1 MNARELF
8 QAELTRRGATWSIAA
23 DGRCIVSVSS
33 MQILVS
39 LDNLDRQLAVEDADG
54 GAVEAFTAGV
64 FAAAELSPVTAD
76 GLYWF
81 AEPNDYDVLAEIR
94 APVSPRLDRVLVH
107 VTGDGGLIRWV
118 ARAHLDQVGLTVA
131 DATDRAWANLDGAV
145 RQAQVTTGEIAGAT
159 VAMLA
164 TELPSKASLLLA
176 PALRDRIEDVIGW
189 PVLAVAPDRDFV
201 YLWNAGCRDLIAGLG
216 GVVTREHAR
225 APYPLSM
232 EVFQISDSLRAV
244 GTYAEAGDTPSS

>member
-1 MNARELF
+1 MNGRELF

-23 DGRCIVSVSS
+23 DGRWMVSLGS
-33 MQILVS
+33 MRILVS
-39 LDNLDRQLAVEDADG
+39 LDNLDRQLAVEG
-54 GAVEAFTAGV
+54 VVGEAVEAFTAGV
-64 FAAAELSPVTAD
+64 LAVAELSPVTAD
-76 GLYWF
+76 GLFWF

-107 VTGDGGLIRWV
+107 VSDDGGLIRWV

-131 DATDRAWANLDGAV
+131 DATDRAWANLDRSV

-176 PALRDRIEDVIGW
+176 PALREVVEEVIGW

-201 YLWNAGCRDLIAGLG
+201 FLWNAGRRDLITGIG
-216 GVVTREHAR
+216 GVVCREHAQ

>member
-23 DGRCIVSVSS
+23 DGRCIVSVGS

-39 LDNLDRQLAVEDADG
+39 LDNLDRHLAVESADG
-54 GAVEAFTAGV
+54 GAVAAFTAGV

-94 APVSPRLDRVLVH
+94 APVSARLDRVLVH

-118 ARAHLDQVGLTVA
+118 ARAHLNQVGLTVA
-131 DATDRAWANLDGAV
+131 DATDRAWANLDRAV
-145 RQAQVTTGEIAGAT
+145 HQAQVTTGEIAGAA

-176 PALRDRIEDVIGW
+176 PALREVAEEVIGW

-201 YLWNAGCRDLIAGLG
+201 FLWNAGRRDLIAGMG
-216 GVVTREHAR
+216 GMVHREFGR

-232 EVFQISDSLRAV
+232 EVFQISDSLRAI
-244 GTYAEAGDTPSS
+244 GAYAESGDTPAS